1 MQPKHALT
9 ARLANLQSWRYGMTT
24 QIARVGDF
32 LREHGGVHY
41 HAGVETQIDALTA
54 KAEAAHIT
62 VIFVAE
68 AGRGKSELINALFF
82 ADLGRRFLP
91 SGELHATRC
100 VTEVRFDR
108 NRKTGLRLLPIE
120 SREAPRRFQDIY
132 EDESAW
138 RSIFFDADNPE
149 TITRAFGT
157 LAETRRVSVGDAVSW
172 GLHQDSLTNVS
183 RDGGWVDVPR
193 WRYAVINF
201 PHPLLDAGLVIIDTP
216 GLSALTGEPEFTH
229 ETLPAADAIVV
240 VLDAVDGVS
249 KSDLSIWKDQLGGAR
264 NQRDR
269 DRDESTQARLVVLN
283 KIDRLYFADALDPVE
298 ADRTWLREV
307 DKRVQDVAD
316 LMRVE
321 PIKVLPV
328 SAMQALVGAFEN
340 NQDALL
346 KSRLYRLER
355 ALALYLPDNRQVLL
369 GNDILSALS
378 DMLEAAQATLD
389 QSRFEALEGLRAL
402 TMLRNKN
409 LALSESISNEVGSK
423 RVALIVALDELRAA
437 KPVHSGLAAELSI
450 LTQPDVART
459 EAHATS
465 KQIATSVMPGKLNES
480 LAIYF
485 AKSRARIDVIDKK
498 LDDIR
503 LVFGN
508 LGENVFRNLALG
520 HHEIHP
526 FATHRFLTEIEKA
539 EEAATTEL
547 SRAGNMLVRRA
558 STLAELFESSIAK
571 RVIHVFEIA
580 NRESSSWMRGVLTG
594 IEKPVEELHKR
605 MADRAGKV
613 EMIRSAELDLA
624 EKIAE
629 FQAAIDVI
637 KSKHAALS
645 VVRESVERFGGK
657 RHDDE

>member
-41 HAGVETQIDALTA
+41 HAGVEARIDSLTA
-54 KAEAAHIT
+54 KVEEALIT

-91 SGELHATRC
+91 SGLLQATRC

-120 SREAPRRFQDIY
+120 SRESPRRFQEIY

-149 TITRAFGT
+149 SISQAFAS

-172 GLHQDSLTNVS
+172 GLHQDTLTNMS

-216 GLSALTGEPEFTH
+216 GLSALTGEPEFTR

-269 DRDESTQARLVVLN
+269 ERDESTQARLVVLN
-283 KIDRLYFADALDPVE
+283 KIDRLHFADEIDPIE
-298 ADRTWLREV
+298 ADRKWLREV

-328 SAMQALVGAFEN
+328 SALQALVGAFEN

-355 ALALYLPDNRQVLL
+355 ALAMYLPENRQALL
-369 GNDILSALS
+369 GKDILSELS
-378 DMLEAAQATLD
+378 DMLEASQATLD
-389 QSRFEALEGLRAL
+389 QARFEALEGLRAL
-402 TMLRNKN
+402 TLLRNKN
-409 LALSESISNEVGSK
+409 LALSASISNEVGSK
-423 RVALIVALDELRAA
+423 RVALHVAMDELRAA
-437 KPVHSGLAAELSI
+437 KPIHVVLAAELSVM
-450 LTQPDVART
+450 TKPDSARE
-459 EAHATS
+459 EALATS
-465 KQIATSVMPGKLNES
+465 KQIASNMMPGKLNET
-480 LAIYF
+480 LTQYF
-485 AKSRARIDVIDKK
+485 AKSRARISEIDKK

-508 LGENVFRNLALG
+508 LGENIFRNLSLG

-539 EEAATTEL
+539 EEAATAEL
-547 SRAGNMLVRRA
+547 ARAGNLIVRRA

-580 NRESSSWMRGVLTG
+580 NRESSSWMRGVYSG

-605 MADRAGKV
+605 MLDRSGKV

-629 FQAAIDVI
+629 FQASIDVI
-637 KSKHAALS
+637 KTKHAALA
-645 VVRESVERFGGK
+645 VVRESVERFSGK

>member
-32 LREHGGVHY
+32 LREHGGDNY
-41 HAGVETQIDALTA
+41 NAGVEAQIDALTQ

-91 SGELHATRC
+91 SGVLHATRC

-120 SREAPRRFQDIY
+120 SREVPRRFQDIY
-132 EDESAW
+132 EDENAW
-138 RSIFFDADNPE
+138 RSIFFDADNPD
-149 TITRAFGT
+149 TIARAFGT
-157 LAETRRVSVGDAVSW
+157 LSETRRVSVADAVSW

-201 PHPLLDAGLVIIDTP
+201 PHPLLDAGLVVIDTP
-216 GLSALTGEPEFTH
+216 GLAALTGEPEFSR
-229 ETLPAADAIVV
+229 ETIPAADAIIV

-249 KSDLSIWKDQLGGAR
+249 KTDLSIWKEQLGGAR

-269 DRDESTQARLVVLN
+269 ERDDTDQARLVVLN
-283 KIDRLYFADALDPVE
+283 KIDRLYFADALDPIE

-328 SAMQALVGAFEN
+328 SATQALIGAIEN

-355 ALALYLPDNRQVLL
+355 ALALYLPDNRQAIL
-369 GNDILSALS
+369 GNDILSELS

-389 QSRFEALEGLRAL
+389 EQRYAALEGLRAL
-402 TMLRNKN
+402 TELRRKN
-409 LALSESISNEVGSK
+409 LALSESINVEVGAK
-423 RVALIVALDELRAA
+423 RAALLLALDEIRAV
-437 KPVHSGLAAELSI
+437 KPIHSALAAELSL
-450 LTQPDVART
+450 LTEPQLARDD
-459 EAHATS
+459 AFNAS
-465 KQIATSVMPGKLNES
+465 RQIAGSMMPGKLTES
-480 LAIYF
+480 LANYF
-485 AKSRARIDVIDKK
+485 AKSRSRISDIDKK

-508 LGENVFRNLALG
+508 LGEKIFRSLALG
-520 HHEIHP
+520 HHELHP

-539 EEAATTEL
+539 EDVANTEL
-547 SRAGNMLVRRA
+547 SRAGNMMVRRPGA
-558 STLAELFESSIAK
+558 LAEQFEASVAK
-571 RVIHVFEIA
+571 RVVHVLEIA
-580 NRESSSWMRGVLTG
+580 HRESATWMRGVFTG

-629 FQAAIDVI
+629 FQANIDVI
-637 KSKHAALS
+637 KTKHAALS
-645 VVRESVERFGGK
+645 AVRESVERFSGK